1 MKKCMI
7 ASCYTV
13 IPALCLFLGGCAAG
27 RPEPAPDLPV
37 ESAERTYAIVVK
49 NTENPYM
56 SVMYG
61 GFQRA
66 CASLGAQAVLT
77 GPGANGEPT
86 QAEILETLI
95 AEEVDAIAV
104 AANDMEEVSTML
116 LRAMEAG
123 IPIVSLD
130 SMVNPDER
138 NVHIQQAS
146 PEMIGRV
153 LIQAAALIM
162 DNNGSFAILTTTE
175 TMPNQASWLRW
186 MHRELS
192 EYPEKYHG
200 MTLVETAYGM
210 DEHGSSAEA
219 TRRLL
224 RDHPDLSLIISP
236 TTVGMQAAAGIIRE
250 MNAATRITG
259 LGLPSE
265 MEPFIVEGICPWM
278 YLWNPSEL
286 GYLAAYA
293 ADALVDGLMTGAVD
307 EILHAG
313 ELGEKIVTES
323 EEGGTEIVL
332 GHPKVFDLTNI
343 AVWGDLF

>member
-1 MKKCMI
+1 MKKDCWMI
-7 ASCYTV
+7 L
-13 IPALCLFLGGCAAG
+13 PALCLLLGGCAVRG
-27 RPEPAPDLPV
+27 PEPAPSLPAAP
-37 ESAERTYAIVVK
+37 AERTYAIVVK

-56 SVMYG
+56 SVMYD

-66 CASLGAQAVLT
+66 CASLGARALLT

-86 QAEILETLI
+86 QAEILEALI
-95 AEEVDAIAV
+95 AEGVDAIAV
-104 AANDMEEVSTML
+104 TANDMEEVSAML
-116 LRAMEAG
+116 RRAMEAG

-130 SMVNPDER
+130 STVNPGER
-138 NVHIQQAS
+138 NVHIQQTS

-153 LIQAAALIM
+153 LIQAAALM
-162 DNNGSFAILTTTE
+162 LDSKGTFAILTTTE
-175 TMPNQASWLRW
+175 TMPNQASWVRW
-186 MHRELS
+186 MHRELD
-192 EYPEKYHG
+192 EYPEKYRE
-200 MTLVETAYGM
+200 MALVETAYGM
-210 DEHGSSAEA
+210 DEHGPSAAE

-224 RDHPDLSLIISP
+224 RDHPGLGLIILP
-236 TTVGMQAAAGIIRE
+236 TSVGMQAAAEVIRE
-250 MNAATRITG
+250 TGAQTRITG

-293 ADALVDGLMTGAVD
+293 ADALVDGMMTGAVD

-313 ELGEKIVTES
+313 ELGEKIVTDS